1 MTEGFLSA
9 FFAGSLAGHVKR
21 RVKGVKV
28 FGVKLFLNASESFTE
43 SLKMNHFSCTEKTDR
58 IRNFRDIPYYT
69 KNIIISGAGF
79 LLWGDL
85 VSTTYTKI

>member
-1 MTEGFLSA
+1 MEYLMKQKLNRMENKTTEISKNKSFI
-9 FFAGSLAGHVKR
+9 FACISTLC
-21 RVKGVKV
+21 
-28 FGVKLFLNASESFTE
+28 FTE
-43 SLKMNHFSCTEKTDR
+43 SLKVNHFSCTEKTDR

-79 LLWGDL
+79 LFWGDL